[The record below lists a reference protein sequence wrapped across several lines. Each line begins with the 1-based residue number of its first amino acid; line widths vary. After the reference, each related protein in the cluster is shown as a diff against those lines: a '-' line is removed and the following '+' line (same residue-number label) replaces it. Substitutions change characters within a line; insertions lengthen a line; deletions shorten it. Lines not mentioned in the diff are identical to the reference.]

1 MMCLVV
7 TPEIQKVTDKI
18 SKTYPEAAERAKFD
32 ASMCAE
38 WIGSYNTEMNRKPD
52 FVPDYTALVHFI
64 EKKRNMDG
72 KSFLYVPE
80 EIEYNMPGQKRQTY
94 TVIGNRI
101 FNRKGQ
107 EVFAEGIESLKTHRA
122 RVLANLAVQRGNA
135 VVVEHKGHKYVV
147 YNNKA
152 EDIMSVTSSKIMQWG
167 NENGDRKAILALARA
182 EFSKKET
189 PAANQMAASEGKEN
203 SMAAVPVVIWNG
215 YWTREQVAQQQDKV
229 FLFGDNTND
238 RVSTHYVPSS
248 TQAVIR
254 GLPNAIGIDTKKNR
268 GTSAQSYFTNADF
281 NQFKAQVDS
290 AIDQA
295 RATGRTI
302 VIPADGIGTGKAMLK
317 EKAPKCF
324 EYLQNEL
331 QKLKTPSQNLDNSDN
346 NGTFAPENAGD
357 QIMPAVITTA
367 IETGN
372 WSTEALRE
380 LDNLINDLEN
390 GKVTYQRFP
399 QEASRGMHQGG
410 RANETA
416 SLLLR
421 GSKGSG
427 GEVTLSVGERY
438 ERDKREQPVQ
448 ERIVESWAK
457 AAGIWH
463 DNLDTIT
470 GKKQIAEEG
479 EAKVF
484 YNDGDTHV
492 TKILSTE
499 YFITPQFALDRITL
513 HNTLFPEAPLKIT
526 GFGRSSDGEFKFIVK
541 QPFIQGEHASKE
553 EIQQFIERAGFTKSD
568 KDKGNTY
575 TTDDIYV
582 SDLHDE
588 NVLKTKEGNL
598 IVIDADVR
606 WNTPELNRGG
616 KHVID
621 NSLVKTNPVLEQFKK
636 DVDMLSGYF
645 EGGGRTLLDDF
656 PNIPTELVDKLAD
669 YFFGNGEL
677 SIDDYRTLWNNI
689 EFKDATDGSGFRI
702 PEPRKAPQASPAP
715 SEAPSVEVE
724 SKGLGESSVGLGLT
738 DEDLAAAAR
747 RQAEAN
753 KPKPER
759 PKSVAYESALNVS
772 DSRVAKFKR
781 TFSPQQIKDR
791 GAMIA
796 DMFSDILDDA
806 VQNEIDA
813 LQDVV
818 DSDSASEDEK
828 TQAKQRINALRDP
841 VNGRQLAAQE
851 LGIPAIASQI
861 RQQIE
866 WNLESAPEDRRQLW
880 QNTLDYFE
888 DLFNAQASLDIEER
902 EGIRIVGLKI
912 AEQTASDDENDAQ
925 DNGDDEV
932 GHVASGSDGW
942 SYQVRY
948 TDPFDS
954 LSKKVRSMLYD
965 VDRPASETD
974 DLGMQRKYPMGQI
987 YASLLSYLAKNMHSA
1002 DDFIHV
1008 IKDFDSLPESLW
1020 DKYKDFNEEK
1030 FQSLY
1035 PNGYPVFPVLE
1046 DMRNVYPWV
1055 SQIIDRLTKDYVTP
1069 ERNTSLRYPST
1080 GGAMASQFYTNFRKA
1095 YIPYGKIQKGDG
1107 KFGVTPLNYEM
1118 EERVQYDKL
1127 EANYNN
1133 RMILTEHSVY
1143 DSQGRVNKK
1152 NTQWLQYQINK
1163 VIDQVRDNRYA
1174 DYPELMAQWQQDPE
1188 SVDFGQ
1194 EDVDE
1199 FNGFVDTLR
1208 NILQSYGIDATQDG
1222 TVAYL
1227 MMNEGEAL
1235 YGMLQK
1241 LSYINNIIKDIDDS
1255 KVDSFNYIVD
1265 LKNQYGENQ
1274 WKHFFDGAGMIT
1286 DQSYMQSFYDSASK
1300 KTKYSYSADN
1310 YLMKTFRGL
1319 AMGSL
1324 EERRA
1329 YMDEHFGRFAWFR
1342 NPKTGEW
1349 LNKWLEFWYN
1359 YDGNQK
1365 EIPYRNIDNV
1375 TDYSNDS
1382 ASIRQYMK
1390 WTTDDVWEVQQRS
1403 YDPESKK
1410 NTAYYLAPIF
1420 SDSPM
1425 SMTVLG
1431 PRMSM
1436 EELLYGHTDSTGVR
1450 HQGAF
1455 VQLVNQ
1461 EMWRIGLVQQRAQA
1475 IKDGVIKPISNFDGA
1490 RGRQFCFLPEL
1501 NNYVFED
1508 TGETFLDTMRRLK
1521 DEKATLSMIENF
1533 QIKAIKDIIDRKM
1546 NEYVLENRE
1555 HYEENPLSE
1564 QQYYNMVYG
1573 NAAIIQLTTIDL
1585 AYYKN
1590 DTDFQKRYKEVYAGG
1605 IQLNTN
1611 SKYGRKTENVVLLSD
1626 DIITSPNYDEIA
1638 SVIDGSKN
1646 LTEADKKA
1654 IKSVFMDINV
1664 ADAQAIRSMHS
1675 FRSVLDMMGVWDDRK
1690 EEALE
1695 HFRNGEWN
1703 REDFDIIYQTIK
1715 PFVYSVIDR
1724 NDGFGGTIPVP
1735 QQNKNSEICALMMYD
1750 LISNGLNKSPYYKAI
1765 SRFMDESLDANGE
1778 HLIDMVQFESA
1789 GKVGNQG
1796 VVNISFN
1803 PDKVMSVIEQGVIV
1817 NGNEYELYTDEI
1829 DANDFAPND
1838 LEHAAQNYEA
1848 IKHQLD
1854 LRLQDGR
1861 MPQDDYNKIMA
1872 YLRPTEDE
1880 IIDMLSQAV
1889 LVDNPDGS
1897 KGINTEIVHT
1907 IPFENY
1913 YQQQPT
1919 PEHHIDAEATF
1930 GSQARNIAVA
1940 DFPDSFEISLKGKN
1954 GSKTFNGKDAVIDFY
1969 YELLNENLIEDFFGK
1984 GSKKGLKGI
1993 FESKENFRDAVMDI
2007 VRGNPKY
2014 GRDFAEAMQ
2023 LDSNGNF
2030 VLSPNSPTM
2039 FNLMQ
2044 ELVTSFFKNRITK
2057 QTINGAALIQAA
2069 GIGLDKDLRILFDE
2083 DGKLLGAECYMPLTT
2098 KKFFEPLLE
2107 KKMINGQEVQVLSPR
2122 KLKAAGL
2129 DKAVGYRI
2137 PTENKSSMMPL
2148 IIKDF
2153 TPLQNGSAIVLPA
2166 EITAMAGSDFDVDK
2180 MFIMLSSFSIQ
2191 NYDMRKAREDYAKQN
2206 AIFKELMSHF
2216 SNSSLAEDF
2225 LEDDTDDFKA
2235 WFDENKEDYRLNE
2248 PRIHKIEYDFSKTP
2262 KENGRKARNNMLI
2275 QMIYG
2280 ILTSKDGAESLFN
2293 PQGFSDVKRAA
2304 KIIRILTTPA
2314 LKEQLLRNATNIEG
2328 VIPSNDQII
2337 AEFLSLVQ
2345 QKYPHKYDEVKNT
2358 ITKLS
2363 EEDIRRMYIEAV
2375 TSGNKVDSIKLLLDS
2390 SIKDLE
2396 NFIRDYSPAESPVFP
2411 QTFIHSHARNMAGAI
2426 QIGIYAIQGS
2436 MAAKYQRADVRLRP
2450 EQRFT
2455 LNGRQITNVDT
2466 SDGGKRLKNVGQMI
2480 GASADN
2486 GKDPNLSDMG
2496 STSKTAPMIGYMLR
2510 TGMSHLEAALII
2522 NQQHMKASKY
2532 NPDNKYWKDILGKTP
2547 LANTPAN
2554 VTTEMLIRSI
2564 ISPFELTAE
2573 EDKAIAGVCYRILQ
2587 QCKAME
2593 YVTQVS
2599 RADSPNGAMQNSYA
2613 KARIQQYKV
2622 DLLQAKM
2629 GQKDFPF
2636 VRIKEAVSNNAVD
2649 TTASEDEVREQLK
2662 GQRMGFLHGMY
2673 AFGIGSF
2680 QNLVSPYFFGA
2691 GKHFD
2696 DAIVKPILYNLN
2708 EKLSD
2713 EEKTGI
2719 VNSIYTSYITYM
2731 LSASELF
2738 GNEEGSSM
2746 KAKRDYY
2753 LDSFPDDYIK
2763 IIKENEDIRDLLS
2776 TVLQV
2781 RNFGSRKRVILQD
2794 VGSLSK
2800 GQKQDVQRRFE
2811 SLAYSD
2817 NPVARN
2823 LAKDLFVY
2831 SYFDNGLQFTH
2842 DSFSHL
2848 FTTEYLTNFP
2858 AYTET
2863 LNNLG
2868 EELTPEEEE
2877 NFIMQFLVTYPNAA
2891 YNVNNIITSDDVG
2904 GNNGDTI
2911 RIDLNNWKMRKYMIN
2926 EVMSPNPLSEGI
2938 NVYPYIQYNGDVYI
2952 LDKNLF
2958 EQYPGTPVYRRIQ
2971 KYSTFS
2977 RLPLFSRQMS
2987 VKEMADKFPLEA
2999 QNYQG
3004 GETPS
3009 FDGVD
3014 APMAHNEGYDDP
3026 AVGSDMYAAFD
3037 AMDDFEAPDWEDDPT
3052 DNSDNG
3058 TSKYQ
3063 SEGEAELRD
3072 PFC

>member
-7 TPEIQKVTDKI
+7 TPEIQKVTGKI

-32 ASMCAE
+32 ANMCAE

-107 EVFAEGIESLKTHRA
+107 EVFAEGIESLKTHRS
-122 RVLANLAVQRGNA
+122 RVLANLAVQRGDA
-135 VVVEHKGHKYVV
+135 VVVEHKDHKYVV

-189 PAANQMAASEGKEN
+189 PAANPKAAS
-203 SMAAVPVVIWNG
+203 
-215 YWTREQVAQQQDKV
+215 
-229 FLFGDNTND
+229 
-238 RVSTHYVPSS
+238 
-248 TQAVIR
+248 
-254 GLPNAIGIDTKKNR
+254 
-268 GTSAQSYFTNADF
+268 
-281 NQFKAQVDS
+281 
-290 AIDQA
+290 
-295 RATGRTI
+295 
-302 VIPADGIGTGKAMLK
+302 K
-317 EKAPKCF
+317 EKG
-324 EYLQNEL
+324 E
-331 QKLKTPSQNLDNSDN
+331 NLDNSN
-346 NGTFAPENAGD
+346 NSSTFAPENAGD
-357 QIMPAVITTA
+357 QIMPTIITTA

-380 LDNLINDLEN
+380 LDNLINDLED

-399 QEASRGMHQGG
+399 QEASRGLYQGG
-410 RANETA
+410 RANEAA

-427 GEVTLSVGERY
+427 RENTLSVEERY

-463 DNLDTIT
+463 DNLDTIA
-470 GKKQIAEEG
+470 GKKQIAEGG
-479 EAKVF
+479 EANVF
-484 YNDGDTHV
+484 YNDGDTDV

-526 GFGRSSDGEFKFIVK
+526 GFGRSSDGEFKFIVE
-541 QPFIQGEHASKE
+541 QPFIQGEHTSKE

-636 DVDMLSGYF
+636 DVNMLSGYF

-689 EFKDATDGSGFRI
+689 EFRDATDGSGFRI

-866 WNLESAPEDRRQLW
+866 WNLESAPEDRKQLW

-912 AEQTASDDENDAQ
+912 TEQTVSDDENDAQ

-987 YASLLSYLAKNMHSA
+987 YASLLSYLAKNMHSS

-1020 DKYKDFNEEK
+1020 DKYKDFSEEK

-1143 DSQGRVNKK
+1143 DSQGRVSKK
-1152 NTQWLQYQINK
+1152 NAQWLQYQINK

-1174 DYPELMAQWQQDPE
+1174 DYPELMAQWQQNPE

-1241 LSYINNIIKDIDDS
+1241 LSYINDIIKDIDDS

-1286 DQSYMQSFYDSASK
+1286 DQSYMQSFYDSASR

-1359 YDGNQK
+1359 YNGDQK

-1475 IKDGVIKPISNFDGA
+1475 IKDGVIKPISNFDDA

-1508 TGETFLDTMRRLK
+1508 TGETFLDMMRRLK
-1521 DEKATLSMIENF
+1521 DDKATLSMIENF

-1675 FRSVLDMMGVWDDRK
+1675 FRSVLDMMGAWDDRK

-1695 HFRNGEWN
+1695 HFNNGEWN

-1715 PFVYSVIDR
+1715 PFVYSVIER

-1750 LISNGLNKSPYYKAI
+1750 LISNGLNKSSYYKAI
-1765 SRFMDESLDANGE
+1765 SRFMDESLDVNGE
-1778 HLIDMVQFESA
+1778 HLIDMIQFESA

-1803 PDKVMSVIEQGVIV
+1803 PDKVMALIDHGVTV
-1817 NGNEYELYTDEI
+1817 NGHDYELYTKD
-1829 DANDFAPND
+1829 NKGVFVPND
-1838 LEHAAQNYEA
+1838 LDNAEQNYYA
-1848 IKHQLD
+1848 IKEQLD
-1854 LRLQDGR
+1854 SRLQDGS
-1861 MPQDDYNKIMA
+1861 MPQDDYNKIMQ
-1872 YLRPTEDE
+1872 YMRPTEDE
-1880 IIDMLSQAV
+1880 IVSMLEQAV
-1889 LVDNPDGS
+1889 LVNNPDGT

-1930 GSQARNIAVA
+1930 GSQARNIAIA
-1940 DFPDSFEISLKGKN
+1940 DLPDDFEISLKGMG
-1954 GSKTFNGKDAVIDFY
+1954 GSKSFNGKDAVIDFY

-1984 GSKKGLKGI
+1984 GNKKGLKGL
-1993 FESKENFRDAVMDI
+1993 FESKESLRDAVMDI

-2039 FNLMQ
+2039 FTLMQ
-2044 ELVTSFFKNRITK
+2044 ELITSFFKNRITK
-2057 QTINGAALIQAA
+2057 QTISGAALIQAA

-2098 KKFFEPLLE
+2098 RKFFEPLLE
-2107 KKMINGQEVQVLSPR
+2107 KKVINGQEVQVLSPR

-2153 TPLQNGSAIVLPA
+2153 TPLQNGSAIILPA

-2225 LEDDTDDFKA
+2225 LDDDTDDFKA
-2235 WFDENKEDYRLNE
+2235 WFDENKEDYRLKE

-2280 ILTSKDGAESLFN
+2280 ILTSKEGSEQLFN

-2304 KIIRILTTPA
+2304 KIIKILTTPA

-2328 VIPSNDQII
+2328 VLPSNDQII
-2337 AEFLSLVQ
+2337 SEFLSLVQ

-2363 EEDIRRMYIEAV
+2363 EEDIRKMYIEAV
-2375 TSGNKVDSIKLLLDS
+2375 TSGNNVDSIKLLLDS

-2450 EQRFT
+2450 EQKFT
-2455 LNGRQITNVDT
+2455 LNGRQIANVDV

-2510 TGMSHLEAALII
+2510 TGMSHLEAALVI
-2522 NQQHMKASKY
+2522 NQHHMAASGY
-2532 NPDNKYWKDILGKTP
+2532 NPDNKYWKGVLGKNP
-2547 LANTPAN
+2547 LASTPDN

-2593 YVTQVS
+2593 YITQVS

-2673 AFGIGSF
+2673 ALGIGSF

-2811 SLAYSD
+2811 SLAYND

-2863 LNNLG
+2863 LNNLN

-2877 NFIMQFLVTYPNAA
+2877 NFIMQFLITNPNAA

-2952 LDKNLF
+2952 LDRNLF
-2958 EQYPGTPVYRRIQ
+2958 EQYPGTPVYHKIQ

-2987 VKEMADKFPLEA
+2987 VTEMADKFPLEA

-3026 AVGSDMYAAFD
+3026 AVDSGMYAAFD
-3037 AMDDFEAPDWEDDPT
+3037 AMDDFEAPDWEDAPT
-3052 DNSDNG
+3052 DNQDDGSN
-3058 TSKYQ
+3058 KYQ
-3063 SEGEAELRD
+3063 NEGEAELRD